1 MTGQSFIKTDYLR
14 TVASCSTARLV
25 IPLFV
30 IPAVAAFVK
39 APAIPGRVS
48 VYPAVSSARLGLLG
62 ARSIERSITSSA
74 VRMSVG
80 IKTTH
85 ARIIVAERNAP
96 HANDKG
102 LQDLANVDVGF
113 QSRVVTAASEEHG
126 RIILSPVGSLTG
138 DMDDVRKVADAAAAG
153 ATAAFAMGAT
163 DLTLHLDE
171 SLEQINHPADGSGVY
186 AHAALVAKL
195 GILQRAYVAL
205 QAREAAKPKLP
216 PLNTLTLSP
225 SGRQPAADAADAIEA
240 GRILARDIG
249 SGDPERMAPLRLA
262 VLDLLA
268 LLVYTH
274 KY

>member
-1 MTGQSFIKTDYLR
+1 
-14 TVASCSTARLV
+14 
-25 IPLFV
+25 
-30 IPAVAAFVK
+30 
-39 APAIPGRVS
+39 
-48 VYPAVSSARLGLLG
+48 
-62 ARSIERSITSSA
+62 
-74 VRMSVG
+74 MSMG

-96 HANDKG
+96 HANHNS

-113 QSRVVTAASEEHG
+113 ESRVVTAASEEYG

-171 SLEQINHPADGSGVY
+171 SLEQIKHPADGSGVY

-262 VLDLLA
+262 VLALLA
-268 LLVYTH
+268 LLVYKH
-274 KY
+274 KYSFFFFLPSSEKTLERRPGVEAGRSG

>member
-1 MTGQSFIKTDYLR
+1 
-14 TVASCSTARLV
+14 
-25 IPLFV
+25 
-30 IPAVAAFVK
+30 
-39 APAIPGRVS
+39 
-48 VYPAVSSARLGLLG
+48 
-62 ARSIERSITSSA
+62 
-74 VRMSVG
+74 
-80 IKTTH
+80 
-85 ARIIVAERNAP
+85 
-96 HANDKG
+96 
-102 LQDLANVDVGF
+102 
-113 QSRVVTAASEEHG
+113 
-126 RIILSPVGSLTG
+126 
-138 DMDDVRKVADAAAAG
+138 MDDVRKVADAAAAG

-225 SGRQPAADAADAIEA
+225 SGRQPAADAIEA

-262 VLDLLA
+262 VLA
-268 LLVYTH
+268 
-274 KY
+274 